1 MLLRCS
7 QRLAVVALLCTGC
20 GLFEKQVDAE
30 RGSGE
35 RPPKK
40 QADAASEQRAPIA
53 PAAAKCEPLGW
64 AGLKLV
70 GDAKVVGGELQLL
83 SAQAQ
88 SSGAWLPEPIDVS
101 DLELTA
107 VLRQGPEVAKFADG
121 VAFAFVDGEV
131 PTEPG
136 AGGPSL
142 GVPTKPIVAAGIHYP
157 MDEAHCFVELWKG
170 IEGVPYLDEPSAREK
185 LPREKGDRRVEVS
198 VKKGEVTLAIHTT
211 AEVSS
216 PSTVAK
222 AQLGLSGKRAFGLT
236 GAAGVYLAQ
245 LGWKELRVS
254 LGGACLK

>member
-1 MLLRCS
+1 MLLRSS
-7 QRLAVVALLCTGC
+7 QLLALVALLSTGC
-20 GLFEKQVDAE
+20 GLLEKKADAE
-30 RGSGE
+30 GGKEERSSKKKSDDAGE
-35 RPPKK
+35 KR
-40 QADAASEQRAPIA
+40 DPIA
-53 PAAAKCEPLGW
+53 PAAAKCAPIDW

-83 SAQAQ
+83 TAQAQ
-88 SSGAWLPEPIDVS
+88 SNGAWFPEPIDVS

-107 VLRQGPEVAKFADG
+107 VLKQGPELAKFADG

-157 MDEAHCFVELWKG
+157 MDEPHFFVELWKG
-170 IEGVPYLDEPSAREK
+170 AEGVPYLDEPSAREK
-185 LPREKGDRRVEVS
+185 LPREKGDRLVELS

-211 AEVSS
+211 AEASS

-222 AQLGLSGKRAFGLT
+222 SKLGLSGKRAFGLT

-245 LGWKELRVS
+245 LGWKDLRVS
-254 LGGACLK
+254 AGGSCLK